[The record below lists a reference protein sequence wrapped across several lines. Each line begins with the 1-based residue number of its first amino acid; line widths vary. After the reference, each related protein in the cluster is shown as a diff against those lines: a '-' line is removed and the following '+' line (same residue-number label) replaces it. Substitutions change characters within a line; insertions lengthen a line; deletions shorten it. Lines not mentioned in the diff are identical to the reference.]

1 MKKEH
6 VSKENALAIFQ
17 DDVLFIIDLLRKRD
31 IIGTI

>member
-6 VSKENALAIFQ
+6 VSKENALATFQ